1 MNDTDDS
8 ASDEEQLKTETMDYR
23 TLLAMTRPLII
34 TWRTSLS
41 SGGPIFED
49 KAATCP
55 LEESKARRG
64 QQQHLPC
71 LKGVR
76 IYELEF
82 IWVCREL
89 VYYGDIDLQTILR
102 LHQNEHWSPRLLVCG
117 FRDFS

>member
-49 KAATCP
+49 KAIS
-55 LEESKARRG
+55 LEARDWWVEFALRKGEIICSDLPIGRRQGKEGPTTTPALPQRG
-64 QQQHLPC
+64 SDLRIRIHL
-71 LKGVR
+71 GM
-76 IYELEF
+76 
-82 IWVCREL
+82 
-89 VYYGDIDLQTILR
+89 
-102 LHQNEHWSPRLLVCG
+102 S
-117 FRDFS
+117 